1 MAMKQSK
8 SISAKIIFLI
18 ILGFVISG
26 CSKNSQES
34 VPPIVTI
41 DVPTPALMEPT
52 PTSEP
57 MALSV
62 NGEGISLIEFEQ
74 EMKRFEAGL
83 LDAGVSVPGEEECLQ
98 IVQDELI
105 NQLLLKQGAVDNGF
119 SISSEDL
126 QIRIVELTQKSGGAD
141 SFSQWLE
148 ATFFTDEIFKKAF
161 ERAIYS
167 TWMRDQITANV
178 AETAEQVHVRQ
189 IRVLDE
195 GEARGILSNL
205 QSGSDFA
212 TIAGLYDPETFGDL
226 GWFPRGYLTQPAIDE
241 AAFTLEPGGIS
252 EVIKTDIGY
261 HIIQV
266 IERDAQHKLA
276 PDAFQHQKQQA
287 IISWL
292 NEKRAVSEVVIT
304 P

>member
-1 MAMKQSK
+1 
-8 SISAKIIFLI
+8 
-18 ILGFVISG
+18 
-26 CSKNSQES
+26 
-34 VPPIVTI
+34 
-41 DVPTPALMEPT
+41 
-52 PTSEP
+52 

-62 NGEGISLIEFEQ
+62 NGEGISLVEFEQ

-83 LDAGVSVPGEEECLQ
+83 VDAGVSVPGVDESKQ

-105 NQLLLKQGAVDNGF
+105 NQLLLKQGAVENGF

-126 QIRIVELTQKSGGAD
+126 QARIEELTQKSGGAD
-141 SFSQWLE
+141 SLSQWME
-148 ATFFTDEIFKKAF
+148 TNFFTDEIFKKAF

-167 TWMRDQITANV
+167 TWMRDQITDKV

-212 TIAGLYDPETFGDL
+212 TIAGLYDPVTHGDL

-266 IERDAQHKLA
+266 IERDDQHKLA
-276 PDAFQHQKQQA
+276 PDAYQHQKQQA